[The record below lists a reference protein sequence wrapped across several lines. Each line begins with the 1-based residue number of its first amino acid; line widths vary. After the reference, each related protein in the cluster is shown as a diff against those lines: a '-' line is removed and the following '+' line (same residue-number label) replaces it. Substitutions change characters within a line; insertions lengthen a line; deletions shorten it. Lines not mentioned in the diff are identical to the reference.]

1 MPDCPVLIV
10 DDDPTILSTIGEI
23 LELEGYAIQTAS
35 NGAEALREVARRCP
49 RVVLLDMRM
58 PVLDGWGFAR
68 AIAEQS
74 IELKILVM
82 TAAQDARA
90 WAAEIHADG
99 YVAKPFEL
107 RYLLAEVERLCATA

>member
-1 MPDCPVLIV
+1 MSLVLVV
-10 DDDPTILSTIGEI
+10 DDDDDLREMIVEV
-23 LELEGYAIQTAS
+23 LEAAGLEVVEAR
-35 NGAEALREVARRCP
+35 NGVEALARVAERMPGCI
-49 RVVLLDMRM
+49 LLDMRM
-58 PVLDGWGFAR
+58 PVMDGWTFAR
-68 AIAEQS
+68 AIAERS

-107 RYLLAEVERLCATA
+107 RHLLAEVERLCTVT

>member
-10 DDDPTILSTIGEI
+10 DDDPMILSTIGEI
-23 LELEGYAIQTAS
+23 LELEGYAIQTAN
-35 NGAEALREVARRCP
+35 NGAEALREVERNRP

-58 PVLDGWGFAR
+58 PVMDGWAFAR
-68 AIAEQS
+68 EIEERC

-107 RYLLAEVERLCATA
+107 RHLLAEIERLCAVP